1 MKIEAPET
9 RRLRHFLPDQEQR
22 VRVEYDVHFLVAH
35 LRRELRILDEF
46 YRPSRMS
53 KRGHQKA
60 HPSSVLPSRRC
71 HNTDDPNAA
80 LPSDWSAFLAYC
92 RAMEASGQLGV
103 SRRARAMAHELLRGA
118 GSWIKPPHWYC
129 ALTTEWLATRFRQEF
144 GLPFGDTEK
153 QAAERA
159 KQRLPRFYP
168 RLPGAIRFIGPW
180 HEAQARLKGKGIG
193 VVGRLANRFW
203 IGESRLPFFNE
214 DSGT

>member
-80 LPSDWSAFLAYC
+80 LPSDCDARIPA
-92 RAMEASGQLGV
+92 ASSPMRTTIMPVTKLLTLHQL
-103 SRRARAMAHELLRGA
+103 
-118 GSWIKPPHWYC
+118 
-129 ALTTEWLATRFRQEF
+129 FRYE
-144 GLPFGDTEK
+144 
-153 QAAERA
+153 
-159 KQRLPRFYP
+159 
-168 RLPGAIRFIGPW
+168 
-180 HEAQARLKGKGIG
+180 
-193 VVGRLANRFW
+193 
-203 IGESRLPFFNE
+203 
-214 DSGT
+214 